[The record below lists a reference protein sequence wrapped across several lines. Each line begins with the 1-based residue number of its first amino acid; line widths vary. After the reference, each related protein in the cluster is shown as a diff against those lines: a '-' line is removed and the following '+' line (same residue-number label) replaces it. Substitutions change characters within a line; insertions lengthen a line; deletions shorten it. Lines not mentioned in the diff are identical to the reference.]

1 MAGTGTTKS
10 ILYKVLVIFISI
22 FTLFSSSANSQIKIY
37 ERPTLTGVQNPGLSM
52 MSNTRGKI
60 DLNGEWDVSF
70 NDGQAFNK
78 LSVPLA
84 YDHKGKAIFRKGFSI
99 TPEMMSR
106 YSFLFV
112 AEGINYESN
121 IRINN
126 VFLVNHKEGFTAIVA
141 PIEDE
146 LIQENNL
153 IEIIIENELTTNTTI
168 PLSDQLNYSR
178 IYGGIN
184 KDIYIV
190 AVPKVSTQSNHIRYS
205 IEGYNRVAIENIAE
219 VRSASLD
226 NYPGK
231 TFSLRTE
238 LIDKSTG
245 QIAAESSPVSFTA
258 ENYKSFP
265 VKSNFTLENPRLWSF
280 EQPNVYIAK
289 TVIYD
294 SSGVIDEKI
303 TEIGIR
309 KIQVK
314 GNTIFIN
321 GKEYNL
327 KGINYYEDSPAYASA
342 LDYFEVERDLKNI
355 KDLGINCIRVPGRT
369 PHPYIVNICNNIG
382 LFVFVEIP
390 FNEVSHT
397 LLRNDEYI
405 NGALDYLEDAI
416 VQYRNSPSVLAWGIG
431 NDFDVTKDAS
441 ANYVRLA
448 KEKASGF
455 DNRPVY
461 YTSKNFERDVCMEYA
476 DFKGINLLGSKIE
489 SIKQFSSSLESNLN
503 LLKKTTAKP
512 IFISDYGLSI
522 ENENR
527 NGASDIHSI
536 EAQAE
541 FIVET
546 YKAVSN
552 KFFVNFISSYADW
565 NAERPLNYPQNY
577 NSYLQTNGVFTIYRE
592 QKQAAL
598 YIKRLINNQDTPK
611 ILEGNPTEDSSQ
623 FFLIAG
629 IILNIALIF
638 LIFNVRKFQEY
649 STKSLL
655 RPTNFFQF
663 ASEQMLIPVSLNFI
677 LSILISFGVSL
688 YLSAV
693 FYFYRE
699 SISFDMLTAN
709 IFSSDTIK
717 IIFSDLT
724 NKPLLSILV
733 LTGIVFLFQ
742 LLVSFIIF
750 IFSYFI
756 SGRSYYKNIYTITV
770 WSALQMVIF
779 LPIGAF
785 IFKLAQ
791 EDTEYVYLSG
801 ILFLILLVFYIIRL
815 IKGARVIYNLPFV
828 KAYGYGLILV
838 LLTFGSVFSYFYF
851 FRHTQYII
859 SLINSYLKG

>member
-1 MAGTGTTKS
+1 MAGTGTTTFT
-10 ILYKVLVIFISI
+10 LNKVLVIFISV
-22 FTLFSSSANSQIKIY
+22 FTLFSTSVYSQIKIY
-37 ERPTLTGVQNPGLSM
+37 ERPALIGVENPGLSM
-52 MSNTRGKI
+52 MSSTREKI

-70 NDGQAFNK
+70 NDGQSFSQ
-78 LSVPLA
+78 LTVPLA
-84 YDHKGKAIFRKGFSI
+84 YDYKGKTIFRKGFSI
-99 TPEMMSR
+99 SPEMMSR

-112 AEGINYESN
+112 AEGINSESN

-126 VFLVNHKEGFTAIVA
+126 VFLVNHKEGFTSIVV
-141 PIEDE
+141 PIEEEVLRD
-146 LIQENNL
+146 NNQ
-153 IEIIIENELTTNTTI
+153 IEITIDNELSTNTTI
-168 PLSDQLNYSR
+168 PLSDQLNYSK

-190 AVPKVSTQSNHIRYS
+190 AVPKVSTQSNQIKYS
-205 IEGYNRVAIENIAE
+205 IEGYNRIAIENIVE
-219 VRSASLD
+219 VRSGSLD
-226 NYPGK
+226 NYPGRN
-231 TFSLRTE
+231 FSLRTE
-238 LIDKSTG
+238 LIEKSTG
-245 QIAAESSPVSFTA
+245 QTVAESSPVSFST
-258 ENYKSFP
+258 ENYKSIQ

-280 EQPNVYIAK
+280 DQPNVYIAK
-289 TVIYD
+289 TIIYD
-294 SSGVIDEKI
+294 SSGVIDEKL

-309 KIQVK
+309 KVQVK
-314 GNTIFIN
+314 GNTIFVN

-355 KDLGINCIRVPGRT
+355 KELGINCIRVPGRT

-382 LFVFVEIP
+382 LFVFAEIP
-390 FNEVSHT
+390 FNEVSHA
-397 LLRNDEYI
+397 LLKKDEYI
-405 NGALDYLEDAI
+405 SGALEYLDDAI
-416 VQYRNSPSVLAWGIG
+416 VQYRNSPCVLAWGIG

-448 KEKASGF
+448 KERASGL

-461 YTSKNFERDVCMEYA
+461 YTTKNFERDVCTEYA
-476 DFKGINLLGSKIE
+476 DFKGINLLGSKVE
-489 SIKQFSSSLESNLN
+489 SIKEFASSLESNLN
-503 LLKKTTAKP
+503 LLKKSTGKP

-527 NGASDIHSI
+527 NGARDIHSI

-546 YKAVSN
+546 YKAISN

-577 NSYLQTNGVFTIYRE
+577 NTYLQTNGVFTIYRE
-592 QKQAAL
+592 PKQAAL
-598 YIKRLINNQDTPK
+598 YISRLINNQDTPK
-611 ILEGNPTEDSSQ
+611 ILEGNPAEDNSQ

-638 LIFNVRKFQEY
+638 LVFNVRKFQEY
-649 STKSLL
+649 SMKSLL

-709 IFSSDTIK
+709 IFSSDMLK
-717 IIFSDLT
+717 MFFSDIT
-724 NKPLLSILV
+724 NQPLVSILV

-750 IFSYFI
+750 VFSYFM
-756 SGRSYYKNIYTITV
+756 SGRAYYKNVFTVTV

-779 LPIGAF
+779 LPIGTI

-801 ILFLILLVFYIIRL
+801 ILFLILLLFYIIRL
-815 IKGARVIYNLPFV
+815 IKGARATYNLTFI
-828 KAYGYGLILV
+828 KAYGYGLVLV

-859 SLINSYLKG
+859 SLVNSYLKG